1 MYCVHCKLYKA
12 LISMIKVSKMSR
24 PLVRIHLPNFKSV
37 LTSNVAE
44 EVPPLYAAAR
54 EGVGSAGAEAEDE
67 LRPCNI
73 DNDYD
78 DDNNYNDYDNND
90 KINSAP
96 RHWRLA
102 KLRH

>member
-1 MYCVHCKLYKA
+1 
-12 LISMIKVSKMSR
+12 MIKEVQEKFTK
-24 PLVRIHLPNFKSV
+24 IV
-37 LTSNVAE
+37 LTSNIAE

-67 LRPCNI
+67 LRPC
-73 DNDYD
+73 DNDNDYDDYD
-78 DDNNYNDYDNND
+78 DDNNYNDYDDND
-90 KINSAP
+90 KMNPAP

>member
-1 MYCVHCKLYKA
+1 MLLSVPQ
-12 LISMIKVSKMSR
+12 KVARGVCLLETFQKSKQ
-24 PLVRIHLPNFKSV
+24 LLQGG
-37 LTSNVAE
+37 
-44 EVPPLYAAAR
+44 VPPLYAAAR

-67 LRPCNI
+67 LRPCDN

-78 DDNNYNDYDNND
+78 DNDNDNEDDD
-90 KINSAP
+90 KMNPAP

>member
-1 MYCVHCKLYKA
+1 
-12 LISMIKVSKMSR
+12 MIKVSKMSR
-24 PLVRIHLPNFKSV
+24 PHVRIHLPNLKLV

-54 EGVGSAGAEAEDE
+54 ESVGSAGAEAEDE
-67 LRPCNI
+67 LRPCDN

-78 DDNNYNDYDNND
+78 DND
-90 KINSAP
+90 KMNPAP

>member
-1 MYCVHCKLYKA
+1 
-12 LISMIKVSKMSR
+12 MIKEVQEKFTK
-24 PLVRIHLPNFKSV
+24 IV

-67 LRPCNI
+67 LRPC

-78 DDNNYNDYDNND
+78 FNDDNND
-90 KINSAP
+90 KTNSAP